1 MPRQST
7 TLVTTLVWF
16 KRDLRVADHAP
27 LAFAAARGTVV
38 ALYIY
43 EPIITHAPIFDA
55 SHLVFLNQC
64 LAELGAVLGAIGVPL
79 TLRRGDAA
87 SVLDALRRETNFD
100 TLASHEETGNGAT
113 YARDLGVKRWCEAN
127 QIAWREWPQH
137 GVIRRLK
144 SRNGW
149 AKRWDARMAAALIET
164 PEHARALRAP
174 ASTGILESRAL
185 GLPASHKRIQRGGRE
200 AGLRLLESFL
210 ETRSHRYQREMSS
223 PSLAWTS
230 CSRLSAHLAFGS
242 MSLREAAQLCAI
254 KQTELRARKAE
265 GEPLP
270 ASWQRSLQSFQ
281 GRLHWHCHFMQK
293 LEDEPQIELENF
305 SRSFDGLRPLENDPD
320 FNHDAY
326 AAWCE
331 ARTGYPMVDACMRAL
346 LETGWI
352 NFRMRAMLVS
362 FASYQL
368 WLDWRPV
375 ARHLAKHFLDFEP
388 GIHYS
393 QIQMQSGTTGINTP
407 RMYSPIKQAI
417 DQDPAG
423 VFIKRYLPKLG
434 DIPPQLLAE
443 PHLLSAAQQAE
454 YGLEIG
460 KDYPVPIVDHKA
472 SFRLARERYG
482 VFRNSPQARLEAD
495 QVQARHGSRKSGLKQ
510 TEHSAQGGQG
520 KLARTKKSAARLV
533 ASVSPQLSL
542 LEFDETA

>member
-1 MPRQST
+1 MPYQS
-7 TLVTTLVWF
+7 TTLVWF
-16 KRDLRVADHAP
+16 KRDLRLADHAP
-27 LAFAAARGTVV
+27 LAFAAARGPVV

-43 EPIITHAPIFDA
+43 EPIITHAAIFDA

-64 LAELGAVLGAIGVPL
+64 LAELGTALEAIGVPL
-79 TLRRGDAA
+79 TLRRGDAVG
-87 SVLDALRRETNFD
+87 VLDALRRETSFE

-113 YARDLGVKRWCEAN
+113 YARDLAVKCWCEAN
-127 QIAWREWPQH
+127 QVAWHEWPQH

-149 AKRWDARMAAALIET
+149 AKRWDARMSSALVE
-164 PEHARALRAP
+164 PPQYASALHVP
-174 ASTGILESRAL
+174 LSTGVLESRAF
-185 GLPASHKRIQRGGRE
+185 GLPTSDKRIQLGGRN

-210 ETRSHRYQREMSS
+210 ETRSHNYQREMSS
-223 PSLAWTS
+223 PSSAWTS
-230 CSRLSAHLAFGS
+230 CSRLSAHLALGTL
-242 MSLREAAQLCAI
+242 SLREVAQLCAC
-254 KQTELRARKAE
+254 KQMELRERKNE

-293 LEDEPQIELENF
+293 LEDEPQIEFENF
-305 SRSFDGLRPLENDPD
+305 SRSFDGLRPLENDSD

-417 DQDPAG
+417 DQDPTGA
-423 VFIKRYLPKLG
+423 FIKRYLPMLG
-434 DIPPQLLAE
+434 NIPPQLLAE
-443 PHLLSAAQQAE
+443 PHLLSRSEQAE
-454 YGLEIG
+454 YRCRIG
-460 KDYPVPIVDHKA
+460 QDYPAPIVDHKI

-482 VFRNSPQARLEAD
+482 AFRNSPAARREAD
-495 QVQARHGSRKSGLKQ
+495 EVQAKHGSRKSGLKQ
-510 TEHSAQGGQG
+510 MRQTGER
-520 KLARTKKSAARLV
+520 RTKKSAAKRAV
-533 ASVSPQLSL
+533 PASTQLSL

>member
-1 MPRQST
+1 MSAPPS
-7 TLVTTLVWF
+7 TTLVWF
-16 KRDLRVADHAP
+16 KRDLRIADHAP
-27 LAFAAARGTVV
+27 LAYAAARGPVV

-43 EPIITHAPIFDA
+43 EPIIIEAAIFNA

-64 LAELGAVLGAIGVPL
+64 LAELHSALVAIGVPL
-79 TLRRGDAA
+79 IIRRGEAVQ
-87 SVLDALRRETNFD
+87 VLDSLKREIQFV

-113 YARDLGVKRWCEAN
+113 YARDIAVKRWCDAN
-127 QIAWREWPQH
+127 QTPWMEWPQH

-149 AKRWDARMAAALIET
+149 AKRWDERMSAARIEA
-164 PEHARALRAP
+164 PEYVNKNVIHA
-174 ASTGILESRAL
+174 ASTGILDSAAL
-185 GLPASHKRIQRGGRE
+185 SLPVSYKRIQHGGRE

-210 ETRSHRYQREMSS
+210 DTRSHNYQREMSS

-230 CSRLSAHLAFGS
+230 CSRLSTHLALGTI
-242 MSLREAAQLCAI
+242 SLREAAQRCAI
-254 KQTELRARKAE
+254 KQIELRGLKNE
-265 GEPLP
+265 GEPIPDNWL
-270 ASWQRSLQSFQ
+270 RSLQSFQ

-293 LEDEPQIELENF
+293 LEDEPQIEFENF
-305 SRSFDGLRPLENDPD
+305 SRSFDGIRPLENDAD
-320 FNHDAY
+320 FNHEAY

-346 LETGWI
+346 IETGWI

-417 DQDPAG
+417 DQDPTG
-423 VFIKRYLPKLG
+423 VFIKRYLPMLS
-434 DIPPQLLAE
+434 DIPPALLAE
-443 PHLLSAAQQAE
+443 PHLLSTAQQAA
-454 YGLEIG
+454 YQCVIG
-460 KDYPVPIVDHKA
+460 RDYPLPIVDHKA

-482 VFRNSPQARLEAD
+482 AFRNSPTAKDDAD
-495 QVQARHGSRKSGLKQ
+495 KVQAKHGSRKSGLKQ
-510 TEHSAQGGQG
+510 LH
-520 KLARTKKSAARLV
+520 TKKSATKSTSLP
-533 ASVSPQLSL
+533 SPQLSL
-542 LEFDETA
+542 LGLDNAA